1 MLNRTLEIIRSSGS
15 SSPKRDLVGA
25 IGIALVAGGV
35 AQEWLRVPALS
46 LAVTVGVLALEYE
59 FALRLSGRRQK
70 SIQDSWPIVLESLE
84 SAAIS
89 GMSIL
94 ESLRDLAES
103 EQLMVSKEFDI
114 CCREIDSGIGL
125 EEALTRL
132 KQRLSNA
139 AADFTIELI
148 KMTNAF
154 GSAGYVAALRNQSKS
169 LRMDSILKAELDAK
183 QGWVVGT
190 AKLAVAAPWLIVCV
204 LAIRPE
210 NAFTYGSSLGT
221 IILLIGLAASAVAL
235 RIVYRI
241 ASSSTVSRVF
251 A

>member
-1 MLNRTLEIIRSSGS
+1 MLSRTLEIIRSSGS
-15 SSPKRDLVGA
+15 NSPKRDLIAA
-25 IGIALVAGGV
+25 IVIALLAGGLV
-35 AQEWLRVPALS
+35 QEWLRVPALS
-46 LAVTVGVLALEYE
+46 LAVMVGVLAMEYE
-59 FALRLSGRRQK
+59 FALSRSGRRQK

-114 CCREIDSGIGL
+114 CCRDIDFGVDL
-125 EEALTRL
+125 DEALTRL
-132 KQRLSNA
+132 KRKFSNS
-139 AADFTIELI
+139 AADFTIELL
-148 KMTNAF
+148 KLTNAS
-154 GSAGYVAALRNQSKS
+154 GSAGYVSALSNQAKS

-190 AKLAVAAPWLIVCV
+190 AKLAVAAPWLIVSV

-210 NAFTYGSSLGT
+210 NSFIYGSSLGT
-221 IILLIGLAASAVAL
+221 LILLLGLVASAVAL

-241 ASSSTVSRVF
+241 ASSSTASRVF